1 MLALKITVKLSGHVL
16 FPTIDTQARISEYAG
31 IVKELVSK
39 GHEVNVVVGGGAPAR
54 YYIQIARQQGAD
66 ESTCDFVGIQIANLN
81 AKIFSIALGDLACP
95 FVPTNYY
102 EMQKA
107 KSIGKIIVMG
117 GLQPGQST
125 NAVACVLAEFTHSN
139 LLINTTT
146 VDGVY
151 TSDPRKDPKARRL
164 SKVSVS
170 ELNKILESLGT
181 KAGEYELLDPVA
193 LRIIQ
198 RSRITTK
205 IIDGTN
211 PTNILTACADLESGI
226 GTLIVP

>member
-1 MLALKITVKLSGHVL
+1 MKITVKLSGHVL

-107 KSIGKIIVMG
+107 KSTGKIIVMG

-205 IIDGTN
+205 IIDGTD
-211 PTNILTACADLESGI
+211 PTNISAACADLESGI

>member
-1 MLALKITVKLSGHVL
+1 LRITIKLSGHVL
-16 FPTIDTQARISEYAG
+16 FPTLDTQTRISEYAE
-31 IVKELVSK
+31 IVKKLALE

-54 YYIQIARQQGAD
+54 YYIQMARKQGAD
-66 ESTCDFVGIQIANLN
+66 ESTCDFIGIKIANLN
-81 AKIFSIALGDLACP
+81 ANLFSIALGDLACP
-95 FVPTNYY
+95 FVPTSYD

-107 KSIGKIIVMG
+107 KSTEKIIVMG

-125 NAVACVLAEFTHSN
+125 NAVACVLAEFTNSN

-151 TSDPRKDPKARRL
+151 TSDPRKDPNARRL

-170 ELNKILESLGT
+170 ELSKILESLGT
-181 KAGEYELLDPVA
+181 RAGEYELLDPVA

-198 RSRITTK
+198 RSGIVTK

-211 PTNILTACADLESGI
+211 PENITAACADLKEGI

>member
-1 MLALKITVKLSGHVL
+1 VLALKITIKLSGHVL
-16 FPTIDTQARISEYAG
+16 FPTFDKQARFLEYAD

-39 GHEVNVVVGGGAPAR
+39 GQEVNVVVGGGAPAR
-54 YYIQIARQQGAD
+54 YYIQMARQQGAD
-66 ESTCDFVGIQIANLN
+66 ESTCDFIGIQIANLN
-81 AKIFSIALGDLACP
+81 AKLFSIALGDIACP
-95 FVPTNYY
+95 FVPTSYE

-107 KSIGKIIVMG
+107 KETGKVIVMG

-125 NAVACVLAEFTHSN
+125 NAVACVLAEFTNSN

-151 TSDPRKDPKARRL
+151 TSDPRKDPSARRL
-164 SKVSVS
+164 SKVSIS
-170 ELNKILESLGT
+170 ELGKILESIGT
-181 KAGEYELLDPVA
+181 RAGEYELLDPVA

-211 PTNILTACADLESGI
+211 PMNILAASADLKEGI

>member
-1 MLALKITVKLSGHVL
+1 MLALRVTIKLSGHVL
-16 FPTIDTQARISEYAG
+16 FPTLDMQAKISEYVG
-31 IVKELVSK
+31 VIKELVSS
-39 GHEVNVVVGGGAPAR
+39 GHEVNIVVGGGAPAR
-54 YYIQIARQQGAD
+54 YYIQMARQQGAD
-66 ESTCDFVGIQIANLN
+66 ESTCDFIGIKIANLN

-95 FVPTNYY
+95 FVPTSYD

-107 KSIGKIIVMG
+107 KSTGKIIVMG

-125 NAVACVLAEFTHSN
+125 NAVACVLAEFTNSD

-151 TSDPRKDPKARRL
+151 TSDPRKDPNARRL

-170 ELNKILESLGT
+170 ELSRILESLGT
-181 KAGEYELLDPVA
+181 IDREYELLDPVA

-198 RSRITTK
+198 RSGITTK

-211 PTNILTACADLESGI
+211 PMNIQAACADLEEGI

>member
-1 MLALKITVKLSGHVL
+1 MPALRITIKLSGHVL
-16 FPTIDTQARISEYAG
+16 FPALGTQANVFEYAKV
-31 IVKELVSK
+31 IKELLSK

-54 YYIQIARQQGAD
+54 YYIQMARQHGAD
-66 ESTCDFVGIQIANLN
+66 ESTCDFIGIQIANLN
-81 AKIFSIALGDLACP
+81 AKLFSIALGDLACP
-95 FVPTNYY
+95 FVPTNYD
-102 EMQKA
+102 EVQRA
-107 KSIGKIIVMG
+107 KSTGKIIVMG

-125 NAVACVLAEFTHSN
+125 NAVACVLAELTNSN

-151 TSDPRKDPKARRL
+151 TSDPRKDPNAKRL

-170 ELNKILESLGT
+170 ELSRILESLGT
-181 KAGEYELLDPVA
+181 RAGEYELLDPVA

-198 RSRITTK
+198 RSGITTK
-205 IIDGTN
+205 IIDGSN
-211 PTNILTACADLESGI
+211 PMNIASACADLREGI